1 MKKKKKSIIIIS
13 SVIIAIIL
21 LFAVLIT
28 FSNIMFKKYIKD
40 NNYFDGEYNIQ
51 TLLLDNITY
60 QVLYD
65 NNIISKNILTTEGQT
80 TINTT
85 FYYKKDSSIVVES
98 QSMKNN
104 NNSFDVS
111 AKSLTYKNNKFQN
124 CEILLGNDNDCTML
138 ENDVLNFKSEVQK
151 IFKDYNIIP
160 IFLLF

>member
-13 SVIIAIIL
+13 SIIIAIIL
-21 LFAVLIT
+21 LFAFLIT
-28 FSNIMFKKYIKD
+28 FSNLMFKKYIKD

-104 NNSFDVS
+104 NNTFDVS

>member
-1 MKKKKKSIIIIS
+1 MKKKKKYIIIIS
-13 SVIIAIIL
+13 SIIIVIIL
-21 LFAVLIT
+21 LFIFLIL
-28 FSNIMFKKYIKD
+28 FSNLMFKKYMKD
-40 NNYFDGEYNIQ
+40 NNYQKGEYNIQ
-51 TLLLDNITY
+51 TLLVDNITY
-60 QVLYD
+60 QGLYD
-65 NNIISKNILTTEGQT
+65 NNIISKNILIVEGQN

-124 CEILLGNDNDCTML
+124 CEILLGNDNDCTAL
-138 ENDVLNFKSEVQK
+138 EDEVLNFKIEVQN
-151 IFKDYNIIP
+151 IFKKYGIIP